1 MFRPRKKRNNDGI
14 PTASMS
20 DVAFLLLIF
29 FLSTTKFDMKNGL
42 GLVLPGP
49 STEDTQRVRLL
60 DDNLTRILVNRDG
73 QVAMNN
79 EIVTLQDLE
88 TKVRTILT
96 QNPEMVF
103 MLRTDRQSRYV
114 NMVEV
119 LDRLRV
125 AGAQR
130 INLSTN

>member
-1 MFRPRKKRNNDGI
+1 MFRPRKKRTMGEI
-14 PTASMS
+14 PTSSMS

-42 GLVLPGP
+42 GLVLPAA
-49 STEDTQRVRLL
+49 STESTQKVKLL

-73 QVAMNN
+73 QVAINN
-79 EIVTLQDLE
+79 ELISLEDLESKVKTIVT
-88 TKVRTILT
+88 K
-96 QNPEMVF
+96 NPEMVF
-103 MLRTDRQSRYV
+103 MLKTDRQSRYV
-114 NMVEV
+114 HMIDV
-119 LDRLRV
+119 LDRLRI